1 MLFRADEERQMLAEI
16 VLGFAALAGDVTA
29 CPTHRERLEAIAG
42 ALERRPTDATL
53 FYWAA
58 ATWADCGQIE
68 PARAAL
74 ARTQE
79 LGDGFL
85 PIRAVGFEKIWSEA
99 EFQKQYQALE
109 RQLPRVGDHAP
120 VVYTVRGSDLI
131 PEGIAYDERAQA
143 LYVGS
148 IAKGEIVRV
157 RRGEQEKFADRSD
170 GLTYVLGLA
179 IDPRNRRLYA
189 VNTSA
194 LSAAAE
200 RPIRNEVIAFDLDKG
215 REVARFTAPDA
226 GQLNDVSIGE
236 DGFIYV
242 TDSQRG
248 AVYRARISEG
258 GALAPLVAPGSLGGA
273 NGIATGEGGALF
285 VAHATGVARVDAKS
299 GAIVPIANA
308 TRETIAAIDGLY
320 WRDGILLGIQNAT
333 NPGRVIQIELDEPRT
348 RVTRVRTL
356 LSHHHPAL
364 NEPTTG
370 AFAGDRLL
378 VLANSYV
385 GVLDETARIRDRS
398 VLRDPVVIAVDL
410 SRSKQEANP
419 VPSSGLPR

>member
-1 MLFRADEERQMLAEI
+1 LLAEI
-16 VLGFAALAGDVTA
+16 VLGFAALAGDVSA
-29 CPTHRERLEAIAG
+29 CPAHRERLEAIAG
-42 ALERRPTDATL
+42 ALERRPGDATL

-58 ATWADCGQIE
+58 ATWADCDQLE
-68 PARAAL
+68 PAVAAL

-79 LGDGFL
+79 LGEGFL
-85 PIRAVGFEKIWSEA
+85 PIRAMGFEKIWSQP

-109 RQLPRVGDHAP
+109 RQLPRVGDQAP
-120 VVYTVRGSDLI
+120 VAYTVRGSDLI

-148 IAKGEIVRV
+148 IAKGEIIRM
-157 RRGEQEKFADRSD
+157 RNGEQETFADRSN
-170 GLTYVLGLA
+170 GLVHVLGLA
-179 IDPRNRRLYA
+179 IDQRTRRLYA

-194 LSAAAE
+194 LSTAAE
-200 RPIRNEVIAFDLDKG
+200 RPMRNEVIAFDLEKG
-215 REVARFTAPDA
+215 REVTRISAPDA
-226 GQLNDVSIGE
+226 GQFNDLAIGA

-248 AVYRARISEG
+248 AVYRGRVSDG

-273 NGIATGEGGALF
+273 NGITRGEGDALF

-299 GAIVPIANA
+299 GAVVPLVND
-308 TRETIAAIDGLY
+308 TRETVAAIDGLY
-320 WRDGILLGIQNAT
+320 WGHGTLFGIQNAT

-348 RVTRVRTL
+348 RVMRVRTL

-385 GVLDETARIRDRS
+385 GELDETAKIRDRS
-398 VLRDPVVIAVDL
+398 VLRDPVVISVNL
-410 SRSKQEANP
+410 SRRK
-419 VPSSGLPR
+419 